1 MYIHTF
7 IYIYIMYTYIY
18 IYIFICFYIILLYVS
33 EISFLAPF
41 TGLLRER
48 DVGISSSENGGTSK
62 RTVEFTMENL
72 DLKRMIWEDMGA
84 SHKWVYHGVPL
95 QSFIDID
102 SDFRETIQ
110 LLAYHLWVYPHVEN
124 QESRF
129 ISPKLWA
136 KKHPA
141 LVWLVAHP
149 TLRFVGPI
157 PDVIS
162 VD

>member
-1 MYIHTF
+1 M
-7 IYIYIMYTYIY
+7 
-18 IYIFICFYIILLYVS
+18 
-33 EISFLAPF
+33 
-41 TGLLRER
+41 LRER
-48 DVGISSSENGGTSK
+48 DVGISSSENGGSSK
-62 RTVEFTMENL
+62 WTVEFTMENL

-110 LLAYHLWVYPHVEN
+110 LLAYHLWVYPLVEN